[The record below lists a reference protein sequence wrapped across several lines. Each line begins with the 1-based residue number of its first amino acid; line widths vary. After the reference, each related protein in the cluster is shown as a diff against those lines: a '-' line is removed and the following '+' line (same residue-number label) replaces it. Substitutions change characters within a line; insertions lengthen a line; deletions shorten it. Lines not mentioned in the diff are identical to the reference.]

1 MRDGECSEQPM
12 LAPRTSANES
22 GLWPTATCGGGG
34 QTLPDGTT
42 PTGKTPE
49 GRKKTVCLE
58 RYVQQVE
65 CNVWPSPRANDAQ
78 KRGDFDAENPR
89 NGLAGAVKKWPTPQ
103 ARDYR
108 SGEASRWTDKNRTR
122 NLNDAVAFATP
133 TATMHKGWSANHNR
147 AETND
152 RLDYQIERGAEGV
165 GRLNPQWVEWLM
177 GWPLG
182 WTDLKPLE
190 TDRFREW
197 LLQHGGF

>member
-1 MRDGECSEQPM
+1 MTPDGKKRQVGLEN
-12 LAPRTSANES
+12 AVK
-22 GLWPTATCGGGG
+22 LWPT
-34 QTLPDGTT
+34 
-42 PTGKTPE
+42 
-49 GRKKTVCLE
+49 
-58 RYVQQVE
+58 
-65 CNVWPSPRANDAQ
+65 PRANDAE
-78 KRGDFDAENPR
+78 KRGDFNADDPR
-89 NGLAGAVKKWPTPQ
+89 NDLAGAVKKCEQ
-103 ARDYR
+103 
-108 SGEASRWTDKNRTR
+108 N
-122 NLNDAVAFATP
+122 FATP

-197 LLQHGGF
+197 LAQHGGF